1 MSIEGIPNGWEL
13 VRIGQAMPGDHWIGG
28 DGRIDKWEFSY
39 HSAFKNY
46 VIIRKIE
53 KPKQYRAFANGA
65 EFRPHKERW
74 ILRAYKDWIDGDGE
88 YRIAGFD
95 DDGVWSHPTEFC
107 SYQQMLDD
115 DRRFDDG
122 TPFGIEVTE

>member
-1 MSIEGIPNGWEL
+1 MTIEGIPDGWEL
-13 VRIGQAMPGDHWIGG
+13 VAFRRAVSGDYFLNTRGLPEPWTLNVSSGSV
-28 DGRIDKWEFSY
+28 FT
-39 HSAFKNY
+39 
-46 VIIRKIE
+46 IIRKIE
-53 KPKQYRAFANGA
+53 KPKQYRPFKNAA

-74 ILRAYKDWIDGDGE
+74 ILRAYKDWVDGDGE
-88 YRIAGFD
+88 YRISGFD
-95 DDGVWSHPTEFC
+95 DDGVWSNQTEFC